1 MDFNEKWE
9 ALMKE
14 YESKLSIPNWFID
27 GSKTLLSRNI
37 TIEDWNKVYSYL
49 SRMSSDNTVL
59 LKLLEVLKTFVVS
72 SDSKI
77 YEDMLS
83 LQSNLLEE
91 INSVDDKIEN
101 AGLYINTAQQTAT
114 EALNKINEILL
125 DSEPAYDTFKEL
137 SNAVHESDA
146 TAANILNN
154 VATNKN
160 NISELQQKFTD
171 SIKVSEMSIGTS
183 RNYEE
188 SDSQVP
194 TTKAAYEIAKSTG
207 GTSNSPI
214 KTYRKELYGSD
225 WLRIAKVKDVFKNSS
240 GIFTINLYGNYIE
253 KNNLAPIPNVGTL
266 NEINIDTS
274 KTIEEV
280 DSVLASLTPGGNEYI
295 ICANSDGSEVLK
307 VTSIGDYSIVY
318 EVDIDSYPLYT
329 SSLGWDFEFV
339 NNGKYILPNPMT
351 LSDNYGLE
359 NDKLVDLMWVGEYRP
374 SHTEVL
380 TTSVFNVS
388 CGLNAKG
395 KFISDVLP
403 ITQAPTLSSADSSGG
418 AGSGAGSGEAT
429 GTYGLTAISL
439 EKTSDDEIYVNGLF
453 NFPATEL
460 LFNYVN
466 VELKIENNLNFEYLD
481 DITIKEIEDCNAIQT
496 GTILKANTQY
506 YVTLEGSLSE
516 LKKIGSVALE
526 IADTSG
532 TTEFWEPIKY
542 TSKVDS
548 NEWLMSFWYNGD
560 ASNTGI
566 SIYSLYF
573 ESTTLKGD
581 MLRKQFSND
590 RLKVLN
596 LVIQVLAGTVYKNG
610 ELIGSIF
617 SVSDDDIIEIVAPNN
632 SRAGISLY
640 STSTIQIL
648 TSYIDTVDRYVL
660 DIYTYD
666 NFIGKTIRLL
676 ATADSDYSESYDL
689 FSIYTALK
697 DSKKPLYKHRIVISP
712 IFDSSSKFFL
722 EFYNYSEEPYN
733 HSKVIDY
740 LNTHVA
746 SIGNTLHLDS
756 YCPEYGHLSIEYNPY
771 QEAVITATVYKFTE
785 QTLKTHTYSTWN
797 YFIDGAYDDVI
808 PVDSVIIS

>member
-9 ALMKE
+9 VLMKE

-27 GSKTLLSRNI
+27 GSKTLLSRNV

-49 SRMSSDNTVL
+49 SRMASDNTVL
-59 LKLLEVLKTFVVS
+59 LKLLEVLKTFVMS
-72 SDSKI
+72 NDSKL
-77 YEDMLS
+77 YEDVL
-83 LQSNLLEE
+83 
-91 INSVDDKIEN
+91 
-101 AGLYINTAQQTAT
+101 TAQQTAT
-114 EALNKINEILL
+114 VALDKINEILL
-125 DSEPAYDTFKEL
+125 DS
-137 SNAVHESDA
+137 
-146 TAANILNN
+146 
-154 VATNKN
+154 
-160 NISELQQKFTD
+160 
-171 SIKVSEMSIGTS
+171 
-183 RNYEE
+183 
-188 SDSQVP
+188 VP
-194 TTKAAYEIAKSTG
+194 TPNT
-207 GTSNSPI
+207 PI

-253 KNNLAPIPNVGTL
+253 KNNLAPIPNTGTL
-266 NEINIDTS
+266 SEINIDTS
-274 KTIEEV
+274 KTIEETKAILNTLTTYV
-280 DSVLASLTPGGNEYI
+280 ENDNYGTTYILSEGKDVWYWLA
-295 ICANSDGSEVLK
+295 VLK
-307 VTSIGDYSIVY
+307 KDNTY
-318 EVDIDSYPLYT
+318 EIWYMDDDDDDIPLFT
-329 SSLGWDFEFV
+329 ENDGWNLDAIID
-339 NNGKYILPNPMT
+339 GKFTLPKVANEVKEG
-351 LSDNYGLE
+351 NGLE
-359 NDKLVDLMWVGEYRP
+359 NDKLIDLMWVGEYRP

-388 CGLNAKG
+388 CGLNAKEE
-395 KFISDVLP
+395 FISDVLP

-542 TSKVDS
+542 TSNVDS
-548 NEWLMSFWYNGD
+548 NEWLMAFWDSGD
-560 ASNTGI
+560 VSNTGI
-566 SIYSLYF
+566 STLSLYF

-712 IFDSSSKFFL
+712 VFDSSSKFFL

-733 HSKVIDY
+733 YSKVIDY

-756 YCPEYGHLSIEYNPY
+756 YCPEYGHLSIAYNPY

-797 YFIDGAYDDVI
+797 YFINGAYDDVI
-808 PVDSVIIS
+808 PVDGVIIS